1 VTFVRDSCFE
11 LLKTDQA
18 SFNRI
23 AVSLNRSKIDVCS
36 SVDSMSRDIESTP
49 GAFLRKFVDVL
60 HEIPREGQPLELLNN
75 LGDSSSQTNSSS
87 SGTGDSAISIGQ
99 VDPYFSNRGGVFAD
113 ISWRQILKPK
123 PKQSPAEVWNSVAVD
138 SWRHSTADIL
148 KKVDDFRKTG
158 FRIMKVKDFESV
170 RGSHL
175 IIIHEDI
182 IAAA

>member
-1 VTFVRDSCFE
+1 MRDSCFE

-18 SFNRI
+18 SFNRM

-36 SVDSMSRDIESTP
+36 SVDRMSRDIGSTP

-60 HEIPREGQPLELLNN
+60 HEIPEEGQPLERLNN
-75 LGDSSSQTNSSS
+75 LEDSSSQTNSSS
-87 SGTGDSAISIGQ
+87 SRTGDSAISIGQ

-123 PKQSPAEVWNSVAVD
+123 PKQNPVEVWNSVAVD
-138 SWRHSTADIL
+138 SWRRSTADIL
-148 KKVDDFRKTG
+148 KKLDDFRKTG
-158 FRIMKVKDFESV
+158 FRVMEAEDFESV

-175 IIIHEDI
+175 IIIREDAV
-182 IAAA
+182 AAA

>member
-1 VTFVRDSCFE
+1 MSGNHRIVIVRPLDPDAE
-11 LLKTDQA
+11 VVVQA
-18 SFNRI
+18 RKIREFSRRLHRAVEEDRRHQREITRI
-23 AVSLNRSKIDVCS
+23 EPTKLI
-36 SVDSMSRDIESTP
+36 STP
-49 GAFLRKFVDVL
+49 A
-60 HEIPREGQPLELLNN
+60 LLATVNN

-99 VDPYFSNRGGVFAD
+99 VDPYFSNRGGVYAD

-123 PKQSPAEVWNSVAVD
+123 PKQSPVEVWNSVAVD
-138 SWRHSTADIL
+138 SWRRSTADIL

>member
-1 VTFVRDSCFE
+1 MRDSCFE

-60 HEIPREGQPLELLNN
+60 HDIPKEGQPLELLNN

-99 VDPYFSNRGGVFAD
+99 VDPYFSIRGGVFAD

-123 PKQSPAEVWNSVAVD
+123 PKQSPVEVWNSVAVD
-138 SWRHSTADIL
+138 SWRRSTADIL

-158 FRIMKVKDFESV
+158 FRIMKAKDFESL